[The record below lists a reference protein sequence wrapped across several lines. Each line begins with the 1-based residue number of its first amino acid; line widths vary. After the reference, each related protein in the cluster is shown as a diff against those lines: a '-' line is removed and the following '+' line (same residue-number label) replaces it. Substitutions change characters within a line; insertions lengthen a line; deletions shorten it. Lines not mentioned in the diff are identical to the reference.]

1 MVFAMVFSIA
11 DLFMTRSVGNT
22 ARIGAPAAD
31 WNSGSGCHIEGAM
44 PGLFDLET
52 RQEIGDGAVLLRG
65 RALAVDRVLLDAID
79 AVAAQSPFRRMVT
92 PGGFQMSVAMTNC
105 GRVGW
110 VTDRTGYRYDPRDPE
125 TGAAW
130 PEMPDLFRTL
140 AHEAASE
147 AGFDGFA
154 PEACLVNRYEPGARL
169 SLHQDK
175 DEQNYAHPVVSVS
188 LGLPATFQFGGLRR
202 SDRPTKVPL
211 QHGDVVVWGG
221 PARLVYH
228 GVLALKDGEHPL
240 TGRRRF
246 NLTFRKA
253 L

>member
-1 MVFAMVFSIA
+1 MA
-11 DLFMTRSVGNT
+11 DLFALDSREQL
-22 ARIGAPAAD
+22 R
-31 WNSGSGCHIEGAM
+31 
-44 PGLFDLET
+44 
-52 RQEIGDGAVLLRG
+52 DGAVLLRG
-65 RALAVDRVLLDAID
+65 RALGVDAALLAAIE
-79 AVAAQSPFRRMVT
+79 AIARQSPFRRMVT

-110 VTDRTGYRYDPRDPE
+110 VTDRTGYRYDACDPE
-125 TGAAW
+125 TGKAW
-130 PEMPDLFRTL
+130 PAMPELFRTL
-140 AHEAASE
+140 AREAASE

-154 PEACLVNRYEPGARL
+154 PEACLVNCYEPGTRL

-188 LGLPATFQFGGLRR
+188 LGLPATFQFGGLKRN
-202 SDRPTKVPL
+202 DRPMKLPL
-211 QHGDVVVWGG
+211 QHGDIVVWGG
-221 PARLVYH
+221 PSRLVYH

>member
-1 MVFAMVFSIA
+1 MP
-11 DLFMTRSVGNT
+11 DLFDRE
-22 ARIGAPAAD
+22 ARQAIGQ
-31 WNSGSGCHIEGAM
+31 
-44 PGLFDLET
+44 
-52 RQEIGDGAVLLRG
+52 RAVLLRG
-65 RALAVDRVLLDAID
+65 RALGTDTALLAAID
-79 AVAAQSPFRRMVT
+79 GIAAQSPFRRMVT

-125 TGAAW
+125 CGAPW
-130 PEMPDLFRTL
+130 PAMPEVFRSL
-140 AHEAASE
+140 AHDAAKA
-147 AGFDGFA
+147 AGFDDFT
-154 PEACLVNRYEPGARL
+154 PDACLINCYEPGTRL

-175 DEQNYAHPVVSVS
+175 VEQDYAHPVVSVS
-188 LGLPATFQFGGLRR
+188 LGLPAIFQFGGLKR
-202 SDRPTKVPL
+202 SDRPIKVPL

-221 PARLVYH
+221 PSRLFFH

>member
-1 MVFAMVFSIA
+1 MS
-11 DLFMTRSVGNT
+11 DLFALD
-22 ARIGAPAAD
+22 ARQK
-31 WNSGSGCHIEGAM
+31 
-44 PGLFDLET
+44 L
-52 RQEIGDGAVLLRG
+52 RDGAVLLRG
-65 RALAVDRVLLDAID
+65 RALAVDRALLAAIEGI
-79 AVAAQSPFRRMVT
+79 VALSPFRRMVT

-110 VTDRTGYRYDPRDPE
+110 VTDRTGYRYDPYDPE
-125 TGAAW
+125 TGATW
-130 PEMPDLFRTL
+130 PEMPDIFRTL
-140 AHEAASE
+140 AREAASD

-154 PEACLVNRYEPGARL
+154 PEACLINRYEPGTRL

-188 LGLPATFQFGGLRR
+188 LGLPATFQFGGLKR

-221 PARLVYH
+221 PSRLVYH

>member
-1 MVFAMVFSIA
+1 MA
-11 DLFMTRSVGNT
+11 DLFALDSREQL
-22 ARIGAPAAD
+22 R
-31 WNSGSGCHIEGAM
+31 
-44 PGLFDLET
+44 
-52 RQEIGDGAVLLRG
+52 DGAVLLRG
-65 RALAVDRVLLDAID
+65 RALGVDAALLAAIE
-79 AVAAQSPFRRMVT
+79 AIARQSPFRRMVT

-110 VTDRTGYRYDPRDPE
+110 VTDRTGYRYDACDPE
-125 TGAAW
+125 TGKAW
-130 PEMPDLFRTL
+130 PAMPELFRTL
-140 AHEAASE
+140 AREAASE
-147 AGFDGFA
+147 AGFDGLA
-154 PEACLVNRYEPGARL
+154 PEACLVNCYEPGTRL

-188 LGLPATFQFGGLRR
+188 LGLPATFQFGGLKRN
-202 SDRPTKVPL
+202 DRPMKLPL
-211 QHGDVVVWGG
+211 QHGDIVVWGG
-221 PARLVYH
+221 PSRLVYH